1 MGDNDDKSR
10 QLKNGD
16 LEKSNEDLL
25 YLNLYKD
32 NNVLDGDLNMD
43 NSKSEILQKN
53 RFTIVENNFSEEL
66 SDYKDDSVNISKNKG
81 VLNSKKNLINFIK
94 LKIILVGD
102 VAVGKTSIIGRY
114 MNNKFYEEY
123 KCTVNAEQQTKII
136 KEDASTSLKLNIW
149 DTVGQEKFRS
159 LTRQYYRDCHG
170 AIIVFDITKKKT
182 FDYVFTWIQ
191 EIKNY
196 GNEDTVIMILG
207 NKSDLSEERE
217 ISQKEIK
224 DQLNGEYFYSEVSA
238 KNGNNISMAFD
249 KMKKLIMQ
257 NKKII
262 EKKNKLN
269 ENKNKNYNNKEEKR
283 NNLLKGFDND
293 LTEKNK
299 KCC

>member
-1 MGDNDDKSR
+1 MGDNGDKSD
-10 QLKNGD
+10 QLKIED
-16 LEKSNEDLL
+16 LEKSNEDLI
-25 YLNLYKD
+25 YSNLYKD
-32 NNVLDGDLNMD
+32 NNVLDGDLVND
-43 NSKSEILQKN
+43 NSKAEIPQVN
-53 RFTIVENNFSEEL
+53 RFTIVENNYSEEL
-66 SDYKDDSVNISKNKG
+66 SDYKDDSVNVSNYTKN
-81 VLNSKKNLINFIK
+81 NSINFIK

-123 KCTVNAEQQTKII
+123 KCTVQAEQQTKII
-136 KEDASTSLKLNIW
+136 KEDAFTSLKLNIW

-196 GNEDTVIMILG
+196 GNEDTVIIILG

-224 DQLNGEYFYSEVSA
+224 DELNGEYYYFEVSA
-238 KNGNNISMAFD
+238 KNGNNILMAFD

-262 EKKNKLN
+262 EERNKLN
-269 ENKNKNYNNKEEKR
+269 ENKNKNNNKEEKR
-283 NNLLKGFDND
+283 NNLLKNFDKGF
-293 LTEKNK
+293 TEKSK